1 MTTRIE
7 APAFDLDAYL
17 LNELLPSLD
26 EAEFGG
32 LMTDLEAEIHVIVQA
47 ASAPAHWEDWLDT
60 MFPAA
65 FIDPHALHHE
75 EYWAWLW
82 SIRAGVRPRPYV
94 LILSRGGGKTTCVE
108 VAPIALGAKNLRRYA
123 WYIQATQSQADK
135 RISNIAEKLEGKTFG
150 EYYPDMSERYIG
162 KFGNPGGWR
171 RSFVRTR
178 SDFVVEAVGLDK
190 AVRSSK
196 VGDARPDLI
205 IIDDVDSF
213 HDSPAVVERKIDTLT
228 NTILPAAAA
237 DAVII
242 FIQNLMHPNS
252 IAAKL
257 VGEADFLVDRIVS
270 GPYPALTDFEYEIRY
285 DEQIG
290 RNRAMI
296 THGYPT
302 WAGQD
307 VERCQVY
314 IDTFTLRSFRSECQ
328 HEVDEQLGGVWDD
341 IPFIRCRFNEVPDLV
356 AGCVWVDPAV
366 TEKDESDSHGIQ
378 ADGID
383 EAGYIYRFKSYERR
397 TSPEK
402 SLKRATL
409 WALELGFE
417 TVGVET
423 DQGGDAWESV
433 YKQACQD
440 IKHDADK
447 PQYNA
452 ATRFPKLVQ
461 AKAGA
466 GHGSKVYRNSLML
479 ADYEM
484 GMVVHVLGL
493 HQILER
499 GLLRF
504 PKFKPFD
511 LADVAYYSWDWLR
524 NKKYVG
530 KVAKAR

>member
-1 MTTRIE
+1 MTTQ
-7 APAFDLDAYL
+7 AKAFDLDSYL

-26 EAEFGG
+26 EAEFDN
-32 LMTDLEAEIHVIVQA
+32 LMTDIEAEVHAIVQA
-47 ASAPAHWEDWLDT
+47 ASAPQDWETWLDT

-65 FIDPHALHHE
+65 FIAPHADHHE

-82 SIRAGVRPRPYV
+82 STEENVRPRPYV
-94 LILSRGGGKTTCVE
+94 LILARGGGKTTCAE
-108 VAPIALGAKNLRRYA
+108 VAPIVLGARGVRKYA

-135 RISNIAEKLEGKTFG
+135 RIANIAEKLESKTFG
-150 EYYPDMSERYIG
+150 DYYPNMSERYIG

-171 RSFVRTR
+171 RSYVRTR
-178 SDFVVEAVGLDK
+178 SGFVVEAVGLDK

-196 VGDARPDLI
+196 VGDARPDFI
-205 IIDDVDSF
+205 IVDDVDSF
-213 HDSPAVVERKIDTLT
+213 HDSPAMVERKIDTLT
-228 NTILPAAAA
+228 NTILPAGSSDAAI
-237 DAVII
+237 V
-242 FIQNLMHPNS
+242 FIQNLVHPNS

-270 GPYPALTDFEYEIRY
+270 GPYPALADFDYEVQY
-285 DEQIG
+285 DEEIG
-290 RNRAMI
+290 RNRAII
-296 THGYPT
+296 THGTPV
-302 WAGQD
+302 WAGQG
-307 VERCQVY
+307 VAECQTY
-314 IDTFTLRSFRSECQ
+314 IDTFTLKSFRSECQ
-328 HEVDEQLGGVWDD
+328 HEVDEQLGGIWDEID
-341 IPFIRCRFNEVPDLV
+341 FIHCRFDEVPDLV

-383 EAGYIYRFKSYERR
+383 TAGYIYRFKSYERR
-397 TSPEK
+397 SSPEK

-423 DQGGDAWESV
+423 DQGGDTWESV

-440 IKHDADK
+440 IAQDAAC
-447 PQYNA
+447 PQYGT
-452 ATRFPKLVQ
+452 ATKFPKLVQ

-479 ADYEM
+479 ADYQM
-484 GMVVHVLGL
+484 WMVIHVLGM
-493 HQILER
+493 HEVLER
-499 GLLRF
+499 GLRRF

-511 LADVAYYSWDWLR
+511 LVDAAYYSWDWLR
-524 NKKYVG
+524 NKKYLG